1 MNGIIIT
8 EEKTI
13 YGGNDGRA
21 IRCVVCGE
29 YASHVVERTK
39 FPLCSACT
47 QDLLQ
52 CNQKI
57 VSLAEYAGETNP
69 VSTTLNNNAIHTQR
83 VITLKMIDAR
93 YDDVELMKEGGN
105 VFTQVYL
112 NLTLLPFTD
121 KHRAALRN
129 IGEIVNEEDVDRN
142 TYESTFDKVSTL
154 CDQYMIQN
162 GFLPIYNG
170 DYDLTLFYN
179 NGEV

>member
-1 MNGIIIT
+1 MAET
-8 EEKTI
+8 TVEQF
-13 YGGNDGRA
+13 A
-21 IRCVVCGE
+21 VW
-29 YASHVVERTK
+29 YAESMRRTLSNAQNSPSVLLVHRT
-39 FPLCSACT
+39 FSSAT
-47 QDLLQ
+47 RRSYRLQ
-52 CNQKI
+52 N
-57 VSLAEYAGETNP
+57 AGETNP

-83 VITLKMIDAR
+83 IITLKMIDAR

-121 KHRAALRN
+121 KHRAALRD
-129 IGEIVNEEDVDRN
+129 IGESVNEEDVDRN

-179 NGEV
+179 NGEN